1 MDDQPPS
8 EKKKKVLIIRFSS
21 IGDIVLTT
29 PIIRA
34 ISKQIPNT
42 EIHYLVKK
50 EHKIVIESNP
60 YLDQIF
66 TYHKKD
72 KDIVDQL
79 KDEHYDLVIDLHK
92 NRKSKA
98 IVYQLGVKNYSF
110 HKLNFKKWLIVYL
123 KINALPLHHIVDR
136 YFKGIQELGV
146 INDQEGLDFIIP
158 EKEKFDMDDL
168 PAVFE
173 DGFVAVT
180 LGSIHGTK
188 RIPSEKII
196 EISKIIHKP
205 VILLGGKDV
214 SAEGEWIA
222 SNVNDRVFNF
232 CGKLNLYQ
240 SASLIQN
247 CSCLLACDTG
257 LMHIGAALKVPIAVM
272 WGNTIPEF
280 GMYPYIPL
288 HPELFR
294 NFEITTLPCRPC
306 SKLGYKK
313 CPRNH
318 FKCMMNLDT
327 QEIADWINTF

>member
-34 ISKQIPNT
+34 ISKQIPHT

-60 YLDQIF
+60 YIDQIY

-72 KDIVDQL
+72 SEI
-79 KDEHYDLVIDLHK
+79 IDLLKKEQYDFIIDLQK
-92 NRKSKA
+92 NRKTKA
-98 IVYQLGVKNYSF
+98 IVTQLGIKSFSF
-110 HKLNFKKWLIVYL
+110 HKLNFKKWLMVYF
-123 KINALPLHHIVDR
+123 KINSLPLKHIVDR
-136 YFKGIQELGV
+136 YFEGIKELGV
-146 INDQEGLDFIIP
+146 TNDQEGLDFFIP
-158 EKEKFDMDDL
+158 EEEKFDIDDL

-196 EISKIIHKP
+196 EISKILHKP

-214 SAEGEWIA
+214 SAEGEWTA

-232 CGKLNLYQ
+232 CGKLTLYQ
-240 SASLIQN
+240 SASLIKN

-272 WGNTIPEF
+272 WGNTVPEF
-280 GMYPYIPL
+280 GMYPYMPL
-288 HPELFR
+288 HSELYR
-294 NFEITTLPCRPC
+294 NFEITTLSCRPC

-318 FKCMMNLDT
+318 FMCMMNLDT